1 MLRIFVNAI
10 MHKRG
15 PVKEKQRF
23 DPRLVIIEFVVE
35 KGKPNQILLVI
46 MRFSPFIVIPPTPLT
61 DHRY

>member
-10 MHKRG
+10 MNKRG

-35 KGKPNQILLVI
+35 KGKMDPILLGI
-46 MRFSPFIVIPPTPLT
+46 MRFFPFYIIPPTPLT

>member
-1 MLRIFVNAI
+1 MN
-10 MHKRG
+10 KRG

-35 KGKPNQILLVI
+35 KGKMDPILLGI
-46 MRFSPFIVIPPTPLT
+46 MRFFPFYIIPPTPLT